1 MLEQLLQY
9 DTELFLFLNNLGTE
23 TWDGFWMF
31 YTHKFN
37 WIPFYALLLFLLYKH
52 LGKQKTVFL
61 ILVVVAMIVFTD
73 QITNAFKYGFERY
86 RPCHNA
92 NLIDQMR
99 IVKEGCGG
107 RFGFFS
113 GHASNSMAVAV
124 FVGLLLLN
132 KYRKLIFLLL
142 IWSFAMAYSRVYIGV
157 HYPLD
162 IICGMAFGALSGYGF
177 YKLLGLLFRRF
188 TSESA

>member
-1 MLEQLLQY
+1 MLDQLLTY
-9 DTELFLFLNNLGTE
+9 DKELFLFLNNLGTE
-23 TWDGFWMF
+23 QWDGFWMF

-52 LGKQKTVFL
+52 LGKQRILML
-61 ILVVVAMIVFTD
+61 ILVVVALITFTD
-73 QITNAFKYGFERY
+73 QITNLFKYGFERY
-86 RPCHNA
+86 RPCHQED
-92 NLIDQMR
+92 LQSIMR

-124 FVGLLLLN
+124 FVGLILRN
-132 KYRKLIFLLL
+132 TYKNLIFLLL
-142 IWSFAMAYSRVYIGV
+142 VWAAAMAYSRIYIGV

-162 IICGMAFGALSGYGF
+162 VVCGMAFGALSGF
-177 YKLLGLLFRRF
+177 VFFKLNNYLSQRF
-188 TSESA
+188 IKTS